1 MKPKLLVAFGSKMKY
16 LEIYDSFFC
25 SHILQLTCFTKNIT
39 NMMYTDCTCFFHNKS
54 FQNLP
59 YHVYIMVKNTSV
71 VHIISCHAFC
81 PCHLQNMCTL
91 QFLFSFN
98 KLCHLMQK
106 TSWLCINY
114 HKTKWHTKSRV
125 FFFHFL
131 IHLHNKTWF
140 LPIFLDLSMSVKE
153 RFYILFLGRIQ
164 GI

>member
-106 TSWLCINY
+106 NKLALHKLSQNKVTHKKQGFLFSFFNTS
-114 HKTKWHTKSRV
+114 S
-125 FFFHFL
+125 
-131 IHLHNKTWF
+131 
-140 LPIFLDLSMSVKE
+140 
-153 RFYILFLGRIQ
+153 
-164 GI
+164 